1 MPSSPHAVVSLYL
14 AAFLSLWGAVHLRHD
29 NETPVYNPLTRGLG
43 RGELS
48 PGIPRLDPDDA
59 MANAALLR
67 MALNEVGIPG
77 LDEKECTASPR
88 SFSVLLAGRLSHVRF
103 GARAVCQLRRLKKIS
118 VGQAARRG
126 GLGELAAFILGRR
139 VGTSRDVD
147 VTRVIVPPFRFRSD
161 SVALVDADLG
171 PLLPREQ
178 LIGTWHTHPD
188 GDLEEGILSTTDLH
202 FIRYGYVDFHGQVGA
217 LRRPCQDVDWLFDI
231 VEPRNGDWN
240 VYAHDRD
247 RLEELR
253 QSCEADAEK
262 CPLDDLR
269 LTGSRFYL
277 FTRFFDEKSP
287 VDGEDG

>member
-1 MPSSPHAVVSLYL
+1 MPTSPHAVLSLYL
-14 AAFLSLWGAVHLRHD
+14 AAFLSLWGAIHLRTD
-29 NETPVYNPLTRGLG
+29 NQTTEYNPLTRGLQ

-59 MANAALLR
+59 MANAAVLR

-77 LDEKECTASPR
+77 LDEKDCTAAPR
-88 SFSVLLAGRLSHVRF
+88 SFSVLLGGRLSHIRF

-118 VGQAARRG
+118 VGQAYTRR
-126 GLGELAAFILGRR
+126 GLGEVAAFLLGRR
-139 VGTSRDVD
+139 LGTTSDVD
-147 VTRVIVPPFRFRSD
+147 VTRVIIPPFRFRSD

-202 FIRYGYVDFHGQVGA
+202 FIRYGYVDFHGQIGA
-217 LRRPCQDVDWLFDI
+217 LRSLGPDVDWLFDI
-231 VEPRNGDWN
+231 VEPRDGDWN

-253 QSCEADAEK
+253 QSCETDAEK

-269 LTGSRFYL
+269 LTGSRYYL
-277 FTRFFDEKSP
+277 FTRFFDERTP
-287 VDGEDG
+287 GEDG

>member
-1 MPSSPHAVVSLYL
+1 MPTSPHAVVSLYL

-29 NETPVYNPLTRGLG
+29 NETPVYNPLTRGLE
-43 RGELS
+43 RGEVA

-59 MANAALLR
+59 MANAAVVR

-77 LDEKECTASPR
+77 LDEKECQAVPR
-88 SFSVLLAGRLSHVRF
+88 SFSVLLAGRLSNVRF

-118 VGQAARRG
+118 VGQADRRR
-126 GLGELAAFILGRR
+126 GLGEVAAFILGRR
-139 VGTSRDVD
+139 LGHGSEVD

-161 SVALVDADLG
+161 SVALADADLG

-188 GDLEEGILSTTDLH
+188 GDLEEGVLSTTDLH
-202 FIRYGYVDFHGQVGA
+202 YIRYGYVDFHGQVGA
-217 LRRPCQDVDWLFDI
+217 LRADGPDLDWLFDI
-231 VEPRNGDWN
+231 VEPREGDWN

-253 QSCEADAEK
+253 QRCEADPDR

-269 LTGSRFYL
+269 LAGSHFCL
-277 FTRFFDEKSP
+277 FTRFFEERSP
-287 VDGEDG
+287 ELDDG